1 MKKNLTKYCIPWNF
15 SECHIQVEAVMIA
28 KGLHYFNSFLNPII
42 YSLMNQQFKTAFKHL
57 FKFTYSNLTGKV
69 PSMTKS
75 EIERQLS
82 ISTRTRGISYLK
94 SKSSTLDKTNGATE
108 LWVTCQEK
116 NYAVIQPVNNLRV

>member
-1 MKKNLTKYCIPWNF
+1 
-15 SECHIQVEAVMIA
+15 MIA
-28 KGLHYFNSFLNPII
+28 KGLDYFNSFLNPII

-57 FKFTYSNLTGKV
+57 FKFTYSSLTGKV

-82 ISTRTRGISYLK
+82 TSTRARLK

-116 NYAVIQPVNNLRV
+116 TMQSSSQ